1 MRKIFSYVL
10 KALLFIGI
18 VYAEPESKVE
28 ALEGKKRESSL
39 DKKIRQELKNKELKN
54 KELKNKELKNKELK
68 NKELKNKEL
77 KNKEL
82 KNKELKNKE
91 LKNKELKNKE
101 EKKNTEEKKEIK
113 AKRKPRAEVHHGD
126 AKNPTQKITPSKIK
140 EGTKGVQNQGTQNQ
154 GVQNNAPKLEEKE
167 TTPQTLE
174 KKGSSPSS
182 QFNSIFG
189 NPNDATNNTLEDKVV
204 GGISLLVNGSP
215 ITLYQI
221 QEEQKKSKVSKAQAR
236 DRLIAERIKNQEI
249 ERLKIHVGDDKLDQ
263 EMAMMAQQQGMDLD
277 RFKQML
283 MAEGHY
289 KLYRDQLKEHLEMQ
303 ELLRNILLTNVDT
316 SSETKMREYY
326 NKHKDQFSIPTEI
339 ETVRYTSTN
348 QEDLE
353 RAMADPN
360 LEVPG
365 VSKANEKIEMK
376 TLNPQIA
383 QVFISHEQG
392 SFTPI
397 MNGGGGQFI
406 TFYIKEKKGKNE
418 VSFSQ
423 AKQFIAQKLV
433 EESKDKIL
441 EEHFEK
447 LRVKSRIVMIRE

>member
-28 ALEGKKRESSL
+28 ALEGRKQESSL

-54 KELKNKELKNKELK
+54 KE
-68 NKELKNKEL
+68 
-77 KNKEL
+77 
-82 KNKELKNKE
+82 
-91 LKNKELKNKE
+91 
-101 EKKNTEEKKEIK
+101 EKKNTEEKKETK
-113 AKRKPRAEVHHGD
+113 AKKKPRAEVHHGD
-126 AKNPTQKITPSKIK
+126 AKNPTQKITPPKIK
-140 EGTKGVQNQGTQNQ
+140 EGAKGVQNQGTQNQ

-167 TTPQTLE
+167 TTSQTLE
-174 KKGSSPSS
+174 KNKGASPSS

-189 NPNDATNNTLEDKVV
+189 NPNDAAGNTLEDKVV

-221 QEEQKKSKVSKAQAR
+221 QEEQEKSKVSKAQAR

-249 ERLKIHVGDDKLDQ
+249 ERLKIHVDDDKLDQ

-277 RFKQML
+277 HFKQML

-326 NKHKDQFSIPTEI
+326 NKHKEQFSIPTEI

-360 LEVPG
+360 LEIPG

-392 SFTPI
+392 TFTPV

>member
-10 KALLFIGI
+10 RALLFIGI

-28 ALEGKKRESSL
+28 ALEGRKQESSL
-39 DKKIRQELKNKELKN
+39 DKKIRQELKNKDLKN
-54 KELKNKELKNKELK
+54 K
-68 NKELKNKEL
+68 
-77 KNKEL
+77 
-82 KNKELKNKE
+82 
-91 LKNKELKNKE
+91 KE
-101 EKKNTEEKKEIK
+101 EKKNPEEKKETK

-140 EGTKGVQNQGTQNQ
+140 EGAKGVQNQGTQNQ

-167 TTPQTLE
+167 TTSQTLE
-174 KKGSSPSS
+174 KNKGASPSS

-189 NPNDATNNTLEDKVV
+189 NPNNATNNTLEDKVV

-249 ERLKIHVGDDKLDQ
+249 ERLKIHVDDDKLDQ

-277 RFKQML
+277 HFKQML

-326 NKHKDQFSIPTEI
+326 NKHKEQFSIPTEI
-339 ETVRYTSTN
+339 ETVRYTSTS

-360 LEVPG
+360 LEIPG

-392 SFTPI
+392 SFTPV

>member
-28 ALEGKKRESSL
+28 ALEGRRQESSL
-39 DKKIRQELKNKELKN
+39 DKKIRQEIKNKDLKNKDLKN
-54 KELKNKELKNKELK
+54 K
-68 NKELKNKEL
+68 
-77 KNKEL
+77 
-82 KNKELKNKE
+82 
-91 LKNKELKNKE
+91 KE
-101 EKKNTEEKKEIK
+101 EKKNPEEKKETK

-140 EGTKGVQNQGTQNQ
+140 EGAKGVQNQGTQNQ
-154 GVQNNAPKLEEKE
+154 GVQNNAPKPEEKE
-167 TTPQTLE
+167 TTPQILE
-174 KKGSSPSS
+174 KNKGTSPSS
-182 QFNSIFG
+182 QFNSIFS
-189 NPNDATNNTLEDKVV
+189 NPNNAANNTLEDKVV

-249 ERLKIHVGDDKLDQ
+249 ERLKIHVDDDKLDQ

-277 RFKQML
+277 HFKQML

-326 NKHKDQFSIPTEI
+326 NKHKEQFSIPTEI
-339 ETVRYTSTN
+339 ETVRYTSTS

-360 LEVPG
+360 LEIPG

-383 QVFISHEQG
+383 QVFISHEEG
-392 SFTPI
+392 SFTPV

>member
-1 MRKIFSYVL
+1 MRKIFSYISKV
-10 KALLFIGI
+10 LLFIGV
-18 VYAEPESKVE
+18 VYAEPDSKVE
-28 ALEGKKRESSL
+28 ALEGRKQESSL

-54 KELKNKELKNKELK
+54 KD
-68 NKELKNKEL
+68 
-77 KNKEL
+77 
-82 KNKELKNKE
+82 
-91 LKNKELKNKE
+91 LKNKE
-101 EKKNTEEKKEIK
+101 EKKNTTEKKTTK
-113 AKRKPRAEVHHGD
+113 TRAKPRAEVHHGD
-126 AKNPTQKITPSKIK
+126 AKNPTQKITPPKIK
-140 EGTKGVQNQGTQNQ
+140 EGAKGVQNQGTQNQ
-154 GVQNNAPKLEEKE
+154 GVQSNAPKPEKKD
-167 TTPQTLE
+167 TTPQATE
-174 KKGSSPSS
+174 KNKETSPSS

-189 NPNDATNNTLEDKVV
+189 NPNNATNNTPEDKVV

-221 QEEQKKSKVSKAQAR
+221 QEEQEKSKVSKAQAR

-249 ERLKIHVGDDKLDQ
+249 ERLKIHVDDDKLDQ

-277 RFKQML
+277 HFKQML

-326 NKHKDQFSIPTEI
+326 NKHKEQFSIPTEI

-392 SFTPI
+392 SFTPV

>member
-28 ALEGKKRESSL
+28 ALEGRKQESSL
-39 DKKIRQELKNKELKN
+39 DKKIRQEMKNKDLKNK
-54 KELKNKELKNKELK
+54 
-68 NKELKNKEL
+68 
-77 KNKEL
+77 
-82 KNKELKNKE
+82 
-91 LKNKELKNKE
+91 KE
-101 EKKNTEEKKEIK
+101 EKKNPEEKKEAK

-126 AKNPTQKITPSKIK
+126 AKNPTQKITPPKIK
-140 EGTKGVQNQGTQNQ
+140 EGAKGVQNQGTQNQ

-167 TTPQTLE
+167 TTPQILE
-174 KKGSSPSS
+174 KNKGSSPSS

-189 NPNDATNNTLEDKVV
+189 NPNNATNNTLEDKVV

-249 ERLKIHVGDDKLDQ
+249 ERLKIHVDDDKLDQ

-277 RFKQML
+277 HFKQML

-326 NKHKDQFSIPTEI
+326 NKHKEQFSIPTEI
-339 ETVRYTSTN
+339 ETVRYTSTS

-360 LEVPG
+360 LEIPG

-392 SFTPI
+392 SFTPV

>member
-28 ALEGKKRESSL
+28 ALEGRKQESSL
-39 DKKIRQELKNKELKN
+39 DKKIRQELKNKDLKN
-54 KELKNKELKNKELK
+54 KELKNK
-68 NKELKNKEL
+68 
-77 KNKEL
+77 
-82 KNKELKNKE
+82 
-91 LKNKELKNKE
+91 KE
-101 EKKNTEEKKEIK
+101 EKKNTEEKKETK

-126 AKNPTQKITPSKIK
+126 SKNPTPKITPPKIK
-140 EGTKGVQNQGTQNQ
+140 GSGKGVQNQGMQNQ
-154 GVQNNAPKLEEKE
+154 GVQSNAPKPEEKE
-167 TTPQTLE
+167 TTPQATE
-174 KKGSSPSS
+174 KNKGTSPSS

-189 NPNDATNNTLEDKVV
+189 NPNNATNNTLEDKVV

-221 QEEQKKSKVSKAQAR
+221 QEEQEKSKVSKAQAR

-249 ERLKIHVGDDKLDQ
+249 ERLKIHVDDDKLDQ

-277 RFKQML
+277 HFKQML

-326 NKHKDQFSIPTEI
+326 NKHKEQFSIPTEI

-353 RAMADPN
+353 RAMSNPN

-392 SFTPI
+392 SFTPV

>member
-28 ALEGKKRESSL
+28 ALEGRKQESSL
-39 DKKIRQELKNKELKN
+39 DKKIRQELKNKDLKN
-54 KELKNKELKNKELK
+54 K
-68 NKELKNKEL
+68 
-77 KNKEL
+77 
-82 KNKELKNKE
+82 
-91 LKNKELKNKE
+91 KE
-101 EKKNTEEKKEIK
+101 EKKNPAEKKEIK

-126 AKNPTQKITPSKIK
+126 SKNPAQKIMPPKIK
-140 EGTKGVQNQGTQNQ
+140 ESTKGVQNQGTQNQ

-167 TTPQTLE
+167 TTSQTLE
-174 KKGSSPSS
+174 KNKGTSPSS

-189 NPNDATNNTLEDKVV
+189 NPNNATNNTLEDKVV

-249 ERLKIHVGDDKLDQ
+249 ERLKIHVDDDKLDQ

-277 RFKQML
+277 HFKQML

-326 NKHKDQFSIPTEI
+326 NKHKEQFSIPTEI
-339 ETVRYTSTN
+339 ETVRYTSTS

-360 LEVPG
+360 LEIPG

-383 QVFISHEQG
+383 QVFISHEEG
-392 SFTPI
+392 SFTPV

>member
-10 KALLFIGI
+10 KALLFFGI
-18 VYAEPESKVE
+18 AHAEPESKVE
-28 ALEGKKRESSL
+28 ALEGKKQESSL

-54 KELKNKELKNKELK
+54 KELKNKE
-68 NKELKNKEL
+68 
-77 KNKEL
+77 
-82 KNKELKNKE
+82 
-91 LKNKELKNKE
+91 
-101 EKKNTEEKKEIK
+101 EKKNAEEKKEIK
-113 AKRKPRAEVHHGD
+113 VKRKPRAEVHHGD
-126 AKNPTQKITPSKIK
+126 SKNPAQKITPPKITPPKIK
-140 EGTKGVQNQGTQNQ
+140 ESSKGMQNQSM
-154 GVQNNAPKLEEKE
+154 QNNAPKPEEKD
-167 TTPQTLE
+167 TTSQILE
-174 KKGSSPSS
+174 KNKGASPSS

-221 QEEQKKSKVSKAQAR
+221 QEEQEKSKVSKAQAR

-249 ERLKIHVGDDKLDQ
+249 ERLKIHVDDDKLDQ

-277 RFKQML
+277 HFKQML

-326 NKHKDQFSIPTEI
+326 NKHKEQFSIPTEI

-353 RAMADPN
+353 RAMSNPN

-392 SFTPI
+392 SFTPV

>member
-18 VYAEPESKVE
+18 VHAEPESKVE
-28 ALEGKKRESSL
+28 ALEGRKQESSL

-54 KELKNKELKNKELK
+54 KDLKNK
-68 NKELKNKEL
+68 
-77 KNKEL
+77 
-82 KNKELKNKE
+82 
-91 LKNKELKNKE
+91 KE
-101 EKKNTEEKKEIK
+101 EKKNPEEKKETK

-140 EGTKGVQNQGTQNQ
+140 EGAKGVQNQGTQNQ

-167 TTPQTLE
+167 TTSQTLE
-174 KKGSSPSS
+174 KNKGTSPSS

-189 NPNDATNNTLEDKVV
+189 NPNDAANNTLEDKVV

-221 QEEQKKSKVSKAQAR
+221 QEEQEKSKVSKAQAR

-249 ERLKIHVGDDKLDQ
+249 ERLKIHVDDDKLDQ

-277 RFKQML
+277 HFKQML

-326 NKHKDQFSIPTEI
+326 NKHKEQFSIPTEI

-360 LEVPG
+360 LEIPG

-392 SFTPI
+392 SFTPV

>member
-28 ALEGKKRESSL
+28 ALEGRKQESSL
-39 DKKIRQELKNKELKN
+39 DKKIRQELKNKDLKN
-54 KELKNKELKNKELK
+54 KDLKNK
-68 NKELKNKEL
+68 
-77 KNKEL
+77 
-82 KNKELKNKE
+82 
-91 LKNKELKNKE
+91 KE
-101 EKKNTEEKKEIK
+101 EKKNPEEKKETK

-140 EGTKGVQNQGTQNQ
+140 EGAKGVQNQGTQNQ

-167 TTPQTLE
+167 TTSQTLE
-174 KKGSSPSS
+174 KNKGASPSS

-189 NPNDATNNTLEDKVV
+189 NPNNAANNTLEDKVV

-249 ERLKIHVGDDKLDQ
+249 ERLKIHVDDDKLDQ

-277 RFKQML
+277 HFKQML

-326 NKHKDQFSIPTEI
+326 NKHKEQFSIPTEI
-339 ETVRYTSTN
+339 ETVRYTSAS

-392 SFTPI
+392 SFTPV

>member
-28 ALEGKKRESSL
+28 ALEGRKQESSL

-54 KELKNKELKNKELK
+54 KELKNKE
-68 NKELKNKEL
+68 
-77 KNKEL
+77 
-82 KNKELKNKE
+82 
-91 LKNKELKNKE
+91 
-101 EKKNTEEKKEIK
+101 EKKETK

-167 TTPQTLE
+167 TTSQTLE
-174 KKGSSPSS
+174 KNKGTSPSS

-189 NPNDATNNTLEDKVV
+189 NPNNAANNTLEDKVV

-249 ERLKIHVGDDKLDQ
+249 ERLKIHVDDDKLDQ

-277 RFKQML
+277 HFKQML

-326 NKHKDQFSIPTEI
+326 NKHKEQFSIPTEI

-360 LEVPG
+360 LEIPG

-392 SFTPI
+392 SFTPV

>member
-28 ALEGKKRESSL
+28 ALEGRKQESSL

-54 KELKNKELKNKELK
+54 RDLKNK
-68 NKELKNKEL
+68 
-77 KNKEL
+77 
-82 KNKELKNKE
+82 
-91 LKNKELKNKE
+91 KE
-101 EKKNTEEKKEIK
+101 EKKNTEEKKETK

-126 AKNPTQKITPSKIK
+126 AKNPTQKITPPKIK
-140 EGTKGVQNQGTQNQ
+140 EGAKGVQNQGAQNQ

-167 TTPQTLE
+167 TTSQTTE
-174 KKGSSPSS
+174 KNKGTSPSS

-189 NPNDATNNTLEDKVV
+189 NPNNATNNTLEDKVV

-221 QEEQKKSKVSKAQAR
+221 QEEQEKSKVSKAQAR

-249 ERLKIHVGDDKLDQ
+249 ERLKIHVDDDKLDQ

-277 RFKQML
+277 HFKQML

-326 NKHKDQFSIPTEI
+326 NKHKEQFSIPTEI

-353 RAMADPN
+353 RAMSNPN

-392 SFTPI
+392 SFTPV

>member
-1 MRKIFSYVL
+1 MRKIFSYISKV
-10 KALLFIGI
+10 LLFIGV
-18 VYAEPESKVE
+18 VYAEPDSKVE
-28 ALEGKKRESSL
+28 ALEGRKQESSL
-39 DKKIRQELKNKELKN
+39 DKKIRQELKNKD
-54 KELKNKELKNKELK
+54 
-68 NKELKNKEL
+68 
-77 KNKEL
+77 
-82 KNKELKNKE
+82 
-91 LKNKELKNKE
+91 LKNKE
-101 EKKNTEEKKEIK
+101 EKKNTEEKKEVK
-113 AKRKPRAEVHHGD
+113 PKRKPRAEVHHGD
-126 AKNPTQKITPSKIK
+126 TKNPAPKITPPKIK
-140 EGTKGVQNQGTQNQ
+140 ENAKGVQNQ
-154 GVQNNAPKLEEKE
+154 GVQNNTPKPEEKE
-167 TTPQTLE
+167 TTPQATE
-174 KKGSSPSS
+174 KNKETSPSS

-189 NPNDATNNTLEDKVV
+189 NPNNATNNTLEDKVV

-221 QEEQKKSKVSKAQAR
+221 QEEQEKSKVSKAQAR

-249 ERLKIHVGDDKLDQ
+249 ERLKIHVDDDKLDQ

-277 RFKQML
+277 HFKQML

-326 NKHKDQFSIPTEI
+326 NKHKEQFSIPTEI

-353 RAMADPN
+353 RAMSNPN

-392 SFTPI
+392 SFTPV

>member
-39 DKKIRQELKNKELKN
+39 DKKIRQEIKNKDLKNKDLKN
-54 KELKNKELKNKELK
+54 K
-68 NKELKNKEL
+68 
-77 KNKEL
+77 
-82 KNKELKNKE
+82 
-91 LKNKELKNKE
+91 KE
-101 EKKNTEEKKEIK
+101 EKKNTEEKKETK

-126 AKNPTQKITPSKIK
+126 SKNPTQKITSPKIK
-140 EGTKGVQNQGTQNQ
+140 EGAKGVQNQGTQNQ
-154 GVQNNAPKLEEKE
+154 SMQNNAPKLEEKE
-167 TTPQTLE
+167 ATSQTLE
-174 KKGSSPSS
+174 KNKGTSPSS

-189 NPNDATNNTLEDKVV
+189 NPNNVTNNTLEDKVV

-221 QEEQKKSKVSKAQAR
+221 QEEQEKSKVSKAQAR

-249 ERLKIHVGDDKLDQ
+249 ERLKIHVDDDKLDQ

-277 RFKQML
+277 HFKQML

-326 NKHKDQFSIPTEI
+326 NKHKEQFSIPTEI

-360 LEVPG
+360 LEIPG

-392 SFTPI
+392 SFTPV

>member
-28 ALEGKKRESSL
+28 ALEGRKQESSL
-39 DKKIRQELKNKELKN
+39 DKKIRQELKNKDLKN
-54 KELKNKELKNKELK
+54 K
-68 NKELKNKEL
+68 
-77 KNKEL
+77 
-82 KNKELKNKE
+82 
-91 LKNKELKNKE
+91 KE
-101 EKKNTEEKKEIK
+101 EKKNPEEKKEAK

-154 GVQNNAPKLEEKE
+154 GVQNNVPKLEEKE
-167 TTPQTLE
+167 TTSQTLE
-174 KKGSSPSS
+174 KNKGTSPSS

-189 NPNDATNNTLEDKVV
+189 NPNNATNNTLEDKVV

-221 QEEQKKSKVSKAQAR
+221 QEEQEKSKVSKAQAR

-249 ERLKIHVGDDKLDQ
+249 ERLKIHVDDDKLDQ

-277 RFKQML
+277 HFKQML

-326 NKHKDQFSIPTEI
+326 NKHKEQFSIPTEI
-339 ETVRYTSTN
+339 ETVRYTSTS

-360 LEVPG
+360 LEIPG

-392 SFTPI
+392 SFTPV

>member
-1 MRKIFSYVL
+1 MRKIFSYISKV
-10 KALLFIGI
+10 LLFIGV
-18 VYAEPESKVE
+18 VYAEPDSKVE
-28 ALEGKKRESSL
+28 ALEGRKQESSL
-39 DKKIRQELKNKELKN
+39 DKKIRQELKNKD
-54 KELKNKELKNKELK
+54 
-68 NKELKNKEL
+68 
-77 KNKEL
+77 
-82 KNKELKNKE
+82 
-91 LKNKELKNKE
+91 LKNKE
-101 EKKNTEEKKEIK
+101 EKKNTEEKKTTK
-113 AKRKPRAEVHHGD
+113 TRAKPRAEVHHGD
-126 AKNPTQKITPSKIK
+126 SKNPTPKITPSKIK

-154 GVQNNAPKLEEKE
+154 GVQNNVPKPEKKD
-167 TTPQTLE
+167 TTPQATE
-174 KKGSSPSS
+174 KNKETSPSS

-189 NPNDATNNTLEDKVV
+189 NPNNATNNTLEDKVV

-221 QEEQKKSKVSKAQAR
+221 QEEQEKSKVSKAQAR

-249 ERLKIHVGDDKLDQ
+249 ERLKIHVDDDKLDQ

-277 RFKQML
+277 HFKQML

-326 NKHKDQFSIPTEI
+326 NKHKEQFSIPTEI

-392 SFTPI
+392 SFTPV

>member
-28 ALEGKKRESSL
+28 ALEGRKQESSL
-39 DKKIRQELKNKELKN
+39 DKKIRQEIKNKDLKNKDLKN
-54 KELKNKELKNKELK
+54 K
-68 NKELKNKEL
+68 
-77 KNKEL
+77 
-82 KNKELKNKE
+82 
-91 LKNKELKNKE
+91 KE
-101 EKKNTEEKKEIK
+101 EKKNTEEKKETK

-126 AKNPTQKITPSKIK
+126 AKNPTQKITPPKIK
-140 EGTKGVQNQGTQNQ
+140 ESAKGVQNQGTQNQ
-154 GVQNNAPKLEEKE
+154 GVQNNAPKPEEKE
-167 TTPQTLE
+167 TTSQTLE
-174 KKGSSPSS
+174 KNKGASPSS

-189 NPNDATNNTLEDKVV
+189 NPNDAANNTLEDKVV

-221 QEEQKKSKVSKAQAR
+221 QEEQEKSKVSKAQAR

-249 ERLKIHVGDDKLDQ
+249 ERLKIHVDDDKLDQ

-277 RFKQML
+277 HFKQML

-326 NKHKDQFSIPTEI
+326 NKHKEQFSIPTEI

-360 LEVPG
+360 LEIPG

-392 SFTPI
+392 SFTPV

>member
-28 ALEGKKRESSL
+28 ALEGRKQESSL
-39 DKKIRQELKNKELKN
+39 DKKIRQELKNKDLKN
-54 KELKNKELKNKELK
+54 K
-68 NKELKNKEL
+68 
-77 KNKEL
+77 
-82 KNKELKNKE
+82 
-91 LKNKELKNKE
+91 KE
-101 EKKNTEEKKEIK
+101 EKKNPEEKKETK

-140 EGTKGVQNQGTQNQ
+140 EGAKGVQNQGTQNQ

-167 TTPQTLE
+167 TTSQTLE
-174 KKGSSPSS
+174 KKGASPSS

-189 NPNDATNNTLEDKVV
+189 NPNDAAGNTLEDKVV

-221 QEEQKKSKVSKAQAR
+221 QEEQEKSKVSKAQAR

-249 ERLKIHVGDDKLDQ
+249 ERLKIHVDDDKLDQ

-277 RFKQML
+277 HFKQML

-326 NKHKDQFSIPTEI
+326 NKHKEQFSIPTEI

-360 LEVPG
+360 LEIPG

-392 SFTPI
+392 SFTPV

>member
-28 ALEGKKRESSL
+28 ALEGRKQESSL
-39 DKKIRQELKNKELKN
+39 DKKIRQELKNKDLKN
-54 KELKNKELKNKELK
+54 K
-68 NKELKNKEL
+68 
-77 KNKEL
+77 
-82 KNKELKNKE
+82 
-91 LKNKELKNKE
+91 KE
-101 EKKNTEEKKEIK
+101 EKKNPEEKKETK

-126 AKNPTQKITPSKIK
+126 AKNPTQKITPPKIK
-140 EGTKGVQNQGTQNQ
+140 EGAKGVQNQGTQNQ

-167 TTPQTLE
+167 TTSQTLE
-174 KKGSSPSS
+174 KNKGTSPSS

-189 NPNDATNNTLEDKVV
+189 NPNNATNNTLEDKVV

-249 ERLKIHVGDDKLDQ
+249 ERLKIHVDDDKLDQ

-277 RFKQML
+277 HFKQML

-326 NKHKDQFSIPTEI
+326 NKHKEQFSIPTEI

-360 LEVPG
+360 LEIPG

-392 SFTPI
+392 SFTPV

>member
-10 KALLFIGI
+10 RALLFIGI

-39 DKKIRQELKNKELKN
+39 DKKIRQELKNKDLKN
-54 KELKNKELKNKELK
+54 K
-68 NKELKNKEL
+68 
-77 KNKEL
+77 
-82 KNKELKNKE
+82 
-91 LKNKELKNKE
+91 KE
-101 EKKNTEEKKEIK
+101 EKKNTEEKKETK

-126 AKNPTQKITPSKIK
+126 AKNPTQKITPPKIK
-140 EGTKGVQNQGTQNQ
+140 EGAKGVQNQGTQNQ
-154 GVQNNAPKLEEKE
+154 GVQSNAPKLEEKE
-167 TTPQTLE
+167 TTSQTLE
-174 KKGSSPSS
+174 KNKGTSPSS

-189 NPNDATNNTLEDKVV
+189 NPNNAANNTLEDKVV

-249 ERLKIHVGDDKLDQ
+249 ERLKIHVDDDKLDQ

-277 RFKQML
+277 HFKQML

-326 NKHKDQFSIPTEI
+326 NKHKEQFSIPTEI

-360 LEVPG
+360 LEIPG

-392 SFTPI
+392 SFTPV

>member
-1 MRKIFSYVL
+1 MRKIFSYISKV
-10 KALLFIGI
+10 LLFIGV
-18 VYAEPESKVE
+18 VYAEPDSKVE
-28 ALEGKKRESSL
+28 ALEGRKQESSL
-39 DKKIRQELKNKELKN
+39 DKKIRQELKNKD
-54 KELKNKELKNKELK
+54 
-68 NKELKNKEL
+68 
-77 KNKEL
+77 
-82 KNKELKNKE
+82 
-91 LKNKELKNKE
+91 LKNKE
-101 EKKNTEEKKEIK
+101 EKKNTEEKKETK

-126 AKNPTQKITPSKIK
+126 AKNPAPKITPSKIK
-140 EGTKGVQNQGTQNQ
+140 EGAKGVQNQGTQNQ
-154 GVQNNAPKLEEKE
+154 GVQSNAPKPEKKD
-167 TTPQTLE
+167 TTPQATE
-174 KKGSSPSS
+174 KNKETSPSS

-189 NPNDATNNTLEDKVV
+189 NPNNATNNTLEDKVV

-221 QEEQKKSKVSKAQAR
+221 QEEQEKSKVSKAQAR

-249 ERLKIHVGDDKLDQ
+249 ERLKIHVDDDKLDQ

-277 RFKQML
+277 HFKQML

-326 NKHKDQFSIPTEI
+326 NKHKEQFSIPTEI

-353 RAMADPN
+353 RAMSNPN

-392 SFTPI
+392 SFTPV

>member
-28 ALEGKKRESSL
+28 ALEGRKQESSL
-39 DKKIRQELKNKELKN
+39 DKKIRQELKNKDLKN
-54 KELKNKELKNKELK
+54 KELKNK
-68 NKELKNKEL
+68 
-77 KNKEL
+77 
-82 KNKELKNKE
+82 
-91 LKNKELKNKE
+91 KE
-101 EKKNTEEKKEIK
+101 EKKNPAEKKETK

-126 AKNPTQKITPSKIK
+126 AKNPTQKITPPKIK
-140 EGTKGVQNQGTQNQ
+140 EGAKGVQNQGTQNQ
-154 GVQNNAPKLEEKE
+154 GVQNNVPKLEEKE
-167 TTPQTLE
+167 TTSQTLE
-174 KKGSSPSS
+174 KNKGTSPSS

-189 NPNDATNNTLEDKVV
+189 NPNDAANNTLEDKVV

-249 ERLKIHVGDDKLDQ
+249 ERLKIHVDDDKLDQ

-277 RFKQML
+277 HFKQML

-326 NKHKDQFSIPTEI
+326 NKHKEQFSIPTEI

-360 LEVPG
+360 LEIPG

>member
-1 MRKIFSYVL
+1 MRKIFSYISKV
-10 KALLFIGI
+10 LLFIGV
-18 VYAEPESKVE
+18 VYAEPDSKVE
-28 ALEGKKRESSL
+28 ALEGRKQESSL
-39 DKKIRQELKNKELKN
+39 DKKIRQELKSKELKN
-54 KELKNKELKNKELK
+54 KD
-68 NKELKNKEL
+68 
-77 KNKEL
+77 
-82 KNKELKNKE
+82 
-91 LKNKELKNKE
+91 LKNKE
-101 EKKNTEEKKEIK
+101 EKKNTEEKKTTK
-113 AKRKPRAEVHHGD
+113 TRAKPRAEVHHGD
-126 AKNPTQKITPSKIK
+126 SKNPTQKITPPKIK
-140 EGTKGVQNQGTQNQ
+140 ESAKGMQNQSI
-154 GVQNNAPKLEEKE
+154 QNNTPKLEEKE
-167 TTPQTLE
+167 TISQTLE
-174 KKGSSPSS
+174 KNKGASPSS

-189 NPNDATNNTLEDKVV
+189 NPNNAAGNTLEDKVV

-249 ERLKIHVGDDKLDQ
+249 ERLKIHVDDDKLDQ

-277 RFKQML
+277 HFKQML

-326 NKHKDQFSIPTEI
+326 NKHKEQFSIPTEI

-353 RAMADPN
+353 RAMSNPN

-392 SFTPI
+392 SFTPV

>member
-10 KALLFIGI
+10 KALLFIRI

-28 ALEGKKRESSL
+28 ALEGRKQESSL
-39 DKKIRQELKNKELKN
+39 DKKIRQDLKNKDLKN
-54 KELKNKELKNKELK
+54 K
-68 NKELKNKEL
+68 
-77 KNKEL
+77 
-82 KNKELKNKE
+82 
-91 LKNKELKNKE
+91 KE
-101 EKKNTEEKKEIK
+101 EKKETK

-126 AKNPTQKITPSKIK
+126 AKNPTQKIIPPKIK
-140 EGTKGVQNQGTQNQ
+140 EGAKGVQNQGTQNQ

-167 TTPQTLE
+167 TTSQTLE
-174 KKGSSPSS
+174 KNKGISPSS

-189 NPNDATNNTLEDKVV
+189 NPNNAANNTLEDKVV

-236 DRLIAERIKNQEI
+236 DHLIAERIKNQEI
-249 ERLKIHVGDDKLDQ
+249 ERLKIHVDDDKLDQ

-277 RFKQML
+277 HFKQML

-326 NKHKDQFSIPTEI
+326 NKHKEQFSIPTEI

-360 LEVPG
+360 LEIPG

-392 SFTPI
+392 SFTPV

>member
-18 VYAEPESKVE
+18 AHAEPESKVE

-54 KELKNKELKNKELK
+54 KE
-68 NKELKNKEL
+68 
-77 KNKEL
+77 
-82 KNKELKNKE
+82 
-91 LKNKELKNKE
+91 

-126 AKNPTQKITPSKIK
+126 SKNPAQKITPPKIK
-140 EGTKGVQNQGTQNQ
+140 KSAKGMQNQ

-167 TTPQTLE
+167 TTPQILE
-174 KKGSSPSS
+174 KNKGASPNS

-189 NPNDATNNTLEDKVV
+189 NPNDAANNTPKDKVV
-204 GGISLLVNGSP
+204 GGISLLVNGSS

-221 QEEQKKSKVSKAQAR
+221 QEEQEKSKVSKAQAR

-249 ERLKIHVGDDKLDQ
+249 ERLKIHVDDDKLDQ

-277 RFKQML
+277 HFKQMI

-326 NKHKDQFSIPTEI
+326 NKHKEQFSIPTEI

-353 RAMADPN
+353 RAMSNPN

-392 SFTPI
+392 SFTPV

>member
-28 ALEGKKRESSL
+28 ALEGRKQESSL
-39 DKKIRQELKNKELKN
+39 DKKIRQEIKNKDLKNK
-54 KELKNKELKNKELK
+54 
-68 NKELKNKEL
+68 
-77 KNKEL
+77 
-82 KNKELKNKE
+82 
-91 LKNKELKNKE
+91 KE
-101 EKKNTEEKKEIK
+101 EKKNPEEKKETK

-140 EGTKGVQNQGTQNQ
+140 EGAKGVQNQ

-167 TTPQTLE
+167 TTPQILE
-174 KKGSSPSS
+174 KKGTSPSS

-189 NPNDATNNTLEDKVV
+189 NPNNATNNTLEDKVV

-249 ERLKIHVGDDKLDQ
+249 ERLKIHVDDDKLDQ

-277 RFKQML
+277 HFKQML

-326 NKHKDQFSIPTEI
+326 NKHKEQFSIPTEI
-339 ETVRYTSTN
+339 ETVRYTSTS

-360 LEVPG
+360 LEIPG

-392 SFTPI
+392 SFTPV

>member
-1 MRKIFSYVL
+1 MRKIFSYISKV
-10 KALLFIGI
+10 LLFIGV
-18 VYAEPESKVE
+18 VYAEPDSKVE
-28 ALEGKKRESSL
+28 ALEGRKQESSL
-39 DKKIRQELKNKELKN
+39 DKKIRQELKSKELKN
-54 KELKNKELKNKELK
+54 KD
-68 NKELKNKEL
+68 
-77 KNKEL
+77 
-82 KNKELKNKE
+82 
-91 LKNKELKNKE
+91 LKNKE
-101 EKKNTEEKKEIK
+101 EKKNTEEKKTTK
-113 AKRKPRAEVHHGD
+113 TRAKPRAEVHHGD
-126 AKNPTQKITPSKIK
+126 SKNPAPKITPSKIK
-140 EGTKGVQNQGTQNQ
+140 GSSKGAQNQ
-154 GVQNNAPKLEEKE
+154 GVQNNVPKPEKKD
-167 TTPQTLE
+167 TTPQATE
-174 KKGSSPSS
+174 KNKETSPSS

-189 NPNDATNNTLEDKVV
+189 NPNNATNNTLEDKVV

-221 QEEQKKSKVSKAQAR
+221 QEEQEKSKVSKAQAR

-249 ERLKIHVGDDKLDQ
+249 ERLKIHVDDDKLDQ

-277 RFKQML
+277 HFKQML

-326 NKHKDQFSIPTEI
+326 NKHKEQFSIPTEI

-353 RAMADPN
+353 RAMSNPN

-392 SFTPI
+392 SFTPV

>member
-54 KELKNKELKNKELK
+54 KE
-68 NKELKNKEL
+68 
-77 KNKEL
+77 
-82 KNKELKNKE
+82 
-91 LKNKELKNKE
+91 
-101 EKKNTEEKKEIK
+101 EKKETK

-126 AKNPTQKITPSKIK
+126 FKNPTQKITPSKIK
-140 EGTKGVQNQGTQNQ
+140 EGAKGVQNQSMQNQ
-154 GVQNNAPKLEEKE
+154 SMQNNAPKLEEKD
-167 TTPQTLE
+167 TTPQILE
-174 KKGSSPSS
+174 KNKGASPSS

-189 NPNDATNNTLEDKVV
+189 NPDAANSTLEDKVV

-249 ERLKIHVGDDKLDQ
+249 ERLKIHVDDDKLDQ

-277 RFKQML
+277 HFKQML

-326 NKHKDQFSIPTEI
+326 NKHKEQFSIPTEI

-360 LEVPG
+360 LEIPG

-392 SFTPI
+392 SFTPV

>member
-10 KALLFIGI
+10 RALLFIGI

-54 KELKNKELKNKELK
+54 KE
-68 NKELKNKEL
+68 
-77 KNKEL
+77 
-82 KNKELKNKE
+82 
-91 LKNKELKNKE
+91 

-113 AKRKPRAEVHHGD
+113 TKRKPRAEVHHGD
-126 AKNPTQKITPSKIK
+126 AKNPTQKIMPPKIK
-140 EGTKGVQNQGTQNQ
+140 EGAKGVQNQGTQNQ

-167 TTPQTLE
+167 TTPQILE
-174 KKGSSPSS
+174 KNKGTSPSS

-189 NPNDATNNTLEDKVV
+189 NPNNATNNTLEDKVV

-249 ERLKIHVGDDKLDQ
+249 ERLKIHVDDDKLDQ

-277 RFKQML
+277 HFKQML

-326 NKHKDQFSIPTEI
+326 NKHKEQFSIPTEI

-360 LEVPG
+360 LEIPG

-392 SFTPI
+392 SFTPV

>member
-28 ALEGKKRESSL
+28 ALEGRRQESSL
-39 DKKIRQELKNKELKN
+39 DKKIRQELKNKDLKN
-54 KELKNKELKNKELK
+54 KELKNK
-68 NKELKNKEL
+68 
-77 KNKEL
+77 
-82 KNKELKNKE
+82 
-91 LKNKELKNKE
+91 KE
-101 EKKNTEEKKEIK
+101 EKKNTEEKKETK

-126 AKNPTQKITPSKIK
+126 AKNPTQKITPPKIK
-140 EGTKGVQNQGTQNQ
+140 ESAKGVQNQGTQNQ

-167 TTPQTLE
+167 TTSQTLE
-174 KKGSSPSS
+174 KNKGASPSS

-189 NPNDATNNTLEDKVV
+189 NPNNAANNTLEDKVV

-249 ERLKIHVGDDKLDQ
+249 ERLKIHVDDDKLDQ

-277 RFKQML
+277 HFKQML

-326 NKHKDQFSIPTEI
+326 NKHKEQFSIPTEI

-360 LEVPG
+360 LEIPG

-392 SFTPI
+392 SFTPV

>member
-28 ALEGKKRESSL
+28 ALEGRKQESSL
-39 DKKIRQELKNKELKN
+39 DKKIRQELKNKDLKN
-54 KELKNKELKNKELK
+54 K
-68 NKELKNKEL
+68 
-77 KNKEL
+77 
-82 KNKELKNKE
+82 
-91 LKNKELKNKE
+91 KE
-101 EKKNTEEKKEIK
+101 EKKNTAEKKETK

-126 AKNPTQKITPSKIK
+126 FKNPTQKITPSKIK

-167 TTPQTLE
+167 TTSQTLE
-174 KKGSSPSS
+174 KNKGASPSS

-189 NPNDATNNTLEDKVV
+189 NPNNATNNTLEDKVV

-249 ERLKIHVGDDKLDQ
+249 ERLKIHVDDDKLDQ

-277 RFKQML
+277 HFKQML

-326 NKHKDQFSIPTEI
+326 NKHKEQFSIPTEI

-360 LEVPG
+360 LEIPG

-392 SFTPI
+392 SFTPV

>member
-10 KALLFIGI
+10 KALLFFGI
-18 VYAEPESKVE
+18 AHAEPESKVE
-28 ALEGKKRESSL
+28 ALEGKKQESSL

-54 KELKNKELKNKELK
+54 KELKNKE
-68 NKELKNKEL
+68 
-77 KNKEL
+77 
-82 KNKELKNKE
+82 
-91 LKNKELKNKE
+91 
-101 EKKNTEEKKEIK
+101 EKKNAEEKKEIK

-126 AKNPTQKITPSKIK
+126 SKNPAQKITPPKIMSPKIK
-140 EGTKGVQNQGTQNQ
+140 ESSKGMQNQSM
-154 GVQNNAPKLEEKE
+154 QNNAPKPEEKE
-167 TTPQTLE
+167 TTSQTLE
-174 KKGSSPSS
+174 KNKGVSPSS

-221 QEEQKKSKVSKAQAR
+221 QEEQEKSKVSKAQAR

-249 ERLKIHVGDDKLDQ
+249 ERLKIHVDDDKLDQ

-277 RFKQML
+277 HFKQML

-326 NKHKDQFSIPTEI
+326 NKHKEQFSIPTEI

-353 RAMADPN
+353 RAMSNPN

>member
-1 MRKIFSYVL
+1 MRKIFSYISKV
-10 KALLFIGI
+10 LLFIGV
-18 VYAEPESKVE
+18 VYAEPDSKVE
-28 ALEGKKRESSL
+28 ALERRKQEFSL
-39 DKKIRQELKNKELKN
+39 DKKIRQELKNKD
-54 KELKNKELKNKELK
+54 
-68 NKELKNKEL
+68 
-77 KNKEL
+77 
-82 KNKELKNKE
+82 
-91 LKNKELKNKE
+91 LKNKE
-101 EKKNTEEKKEIK
+101 EKKNTEEKKETK

-126 AKNPTQKITPSKIK
+126 AKNPTQKITPPKIK
-140 EGTKGVQNQGTQNQ
+140 GSAKGVQNQGAQNQ
-154 GVQNNAPKLEEKE
+154 GVQNNAPKPEKKD
-167 TTPQTLE
+167 TTPQATE
-174 KKGSSPSS
+174 KNKETSPSS

-189 NPNDATNNTLEDKVV
+189 NPNNATNNTLEDKVV

-221 QEEQKKSKVSKAQAR
+221 QEEQEKSKVSKAQAR

-249 ERLKIHVGDDKLDQ
+249 ERLKIHVDDDKLDQ

-277 RFKQML
+277 HFKQML

-326 NKHKDQFSIPTEI
+326 NKHKEQFSIPTEI

-353 RAMADPN
+353 RAMSNPN

-392 SFTPI
+392 SFTPV

>member
-1 MRKIFSYVL
+1 MRKIFSYISKV
-10 KALLFIGI
+10 LLFIGV
-18 VYAEPESKVE
+18 VYAEPDSKVE
-28 ALEGKKRESSL
+28 ALEGRKQESSL
-39 DKKIRQELKNKELKN
+39 DKKIRQELKSKELKN
-54 KELKNKELKNKELK
+54 KD
-68 NKELKNKEL
+68 
-77 KNKEL
+77 
-82 KNKELKNKE
+82 
-91 LKNKELKNKE
+91 LKNKE
-101 EKKNTEEKKEIK
+101 EKKNTEEKKTTK
-113 AKRKPRAEVHHGD
+113 TRAKPRAEVHHGD
-126 AKNPTQKITPSKIK
+126 SKNPAPKITPPKIK
-140 EGTKGVQNQGTQNQ
+140 GSAKGVQNQGAQNQ
-154 GVQNNAPKLEEKE
+154 GVQNNAPKPEKKE
-167 TTPQTLE
+167 TTPQATE
-174 KKGSSPSS
+174 KNKETSPSS

-189 NPNDATNNTLEDKVV
+189 NPNNATNNTLEDKVV

-221 QEEQKKSKVSKAQAR
+221 QEEQEKSKVSKAQAR

-249 ERLKIHVGDDKLDQ
+249 ERLKIHVDDDKLDQ

-277 RFKQML
+277 HFKQML

-326 NKHKDQFSIPTEI
+326 NKHKEQFSIPTEI

-353 RAMADPN
+353 RAMSNPN

-392 SFTPI
+392 SFTPV

>member
-1 MRKIFSYVL
+1 MRKIFSYISKV
-10 KALLFIGI
+10 LLFIGV
-18 VYAEPESKVE
+18 VYAEPDSKVE
-28 ALEGKKRESSL
+28 ALEGRKQESSL
-39 DKKIRQELKNKELKN
+39 DKKIRQELKNKDLKN
-54 KELKNKELKNKELK
+54 K
-68 NKELKNKEL
+68 
-77 KNKEL
+77 
-82 KNKELKNKE
+82 
-91 LKNKELKNKE
+91 KE
-101 EKKNTEEKKEIK
+101 EKKNTAEKKETK

-140 EGTKGVQNQGTQNQ
+140 EGAKGVQNQGTQNQ
-154 GVQNNAPKLEEKE
+154 GVQNNVSKLEEKE
-167 TTPQTLE
+167 TTSQATE
-174 KKGSSPSS
+174 KNKEASPSS

-189 NPNDATNNTLEDKVV
+189 NPNNAANNTLEDKVV

-249 ERLKIHVGDDKLDQ
+249 ERLKIHVDDDKLDQ

-277 RFKQML
+277 HFKQML

-326 NKHKDQFSIPTEI
+326 NKHKEQFSIPTEI
-339 ETVRYTSTN
+339 ETVRYTSTS

-360 LEVPG
+360 LEIPG

-392 SFTPI
+392 SFTPV

>member
-1 MRKIFSYVL
+1 MRKIFSYISKV
-10 KALLFIGI
+10 LLFIGV
-18 VYAEPESKVE
+18 VYAEPDSKVE
-28 ALEGKKRESSL
+28 ALEGRKQESSL
-39 DKKIRQELKNKELKN
+39 DKKIRQELKSKDLKN
-54 KELKNKELKNKELK
+54 KD
-68 NKELKNKEL
+68 
-77 KNKEL
+77 
-82 KNKELKNKE
+82 
-91 LKNKELKNKE
+91 LKNKE
-101 EKKNTEEKKEIK
+101 EKKNTEEKKTTK
-113 AKRKPRAEVHHGD
+113 TRAKPRAEVHHGD
-126 AKNPTQKITPSKIK
+126 AKNPTPKITPPKIK
-140 EGTKGVQNQGTQNQ
+140 GSGKGVQNQGMQNQ
-154 GVQNNAPKLEEKE
+154 GVQNNAPKPEKKD
-167 TTPQTLE
+167 TTPQATE
-174 KKGSSPSS
+174 KNKETSPSS

-189 NPNDATNNTLEDKVV
+189 NPNNATNNTLEDKVV

-221 QEEQKKSKVSKAQAR
+221 QEEQEKSKVSKAQAR
-236 DRLIAERIKNQEI
+236 DRLIAEHIKNQEI
-249 ERLKIHVGDDKLDQ
+249 ERLKIHVDDDKLDQ
-263 EMAMMAQQQGMDLD
+263 EMAIMAQQQGMDLD
-277 RFKQML
+277 HFKQML

-326 NKHKDQFSIPTEI
+326 NKHKEQFSIPTEI

-392 SFTPI
+392 SFTPV

>member
-1 MRKIFSYVL
+1 MRKIFSYISKV
-10 KALLFIGI
+10 LLFIGV
-18 VYAEPESKVE
+18 VYAEPDSKVE
-28 ALEGKKRESSL
+28 ALEGRKQESSL
-39 DKKIRQELKNKELKN
+39 DKKIRQELKNKD
-54 KELKNKELKNKELK
+54 
-68 NKELKNKEL
+68 
-77 KNKEL
+77 
-82 KNKELKNKE
+82 
-91 LKNKELKNKE
+91 LKNKE
-101 EKKNTEEKKEIK
+101 EKKNTEEKKTTK
-113 AKRKPRAEVHHGD
+113 TRAKPRAEVHHGD
-126 AKNPTQKITPSKIK
+126 AKNPTPKITPPKIK
-140 EGTKGVQNQGTQNQ
+140 GSSKGVQNQ
-154 GVQNNAPKLEEKE
+154 GVQNNAPKPEKKD
-167 TTPQTLE
+167 TTPQATE
-174 KKGSSPSS
+174 KNKETSPSS

-189 NPNDATNNTLEDKVV
+189 NPNNATNNTLEDKVV

-221 QEEQKKSKVSKAQAR
+221 QEEQEKSKVSKAQAR

-249 ERLKIHVGDDKLDQ
+249 ERLKIHVDDDKLDQ

-277 RFKQML
+277 HFKQML

-326 NKHKDQFSIPTEI
+326 NKHKEQFSIPTEI

-353 RAMADPN
+353 RAMSNPN

-392 SFTPI
+392 SFTPV

>member
-28 ALEGKKRESSL
+28 ALEGRKQESSL
-39 DKKIRQELKNKELKN
+39 DKKIRQELKNKDLKN
-54 KELKNKELKNKELK
+54 K
-68 NKELKNKEL
+68 
-77 KNKEL
+77 
-82 KNKELKNKE
+82 
-91 LKNKELKNKE
+91 KE
-101 EKKNTEEKKEIK
+101 EKKNPAEKKEIK

-140 EGTKGVQNQGTQNQ
+140 EGAKGVQNQGTQNQ

-167 TTPQTLE
+167 TTSQTLE
-174 KKGSSPSS
+174 KNKGTSPSS

-189 NPNDATNNTLEDKVV
+189 NPNNATNNTLEDKVV

-249 ERLKIHVGDDKLDQ
+249 ERLKIHVDDDKLDQ

-277 RFKQML
+277 HFKQML

-326 NKHKDQFSIPTEI
+326 NKHKEQFSIPTEI
-339 ETVRYTSTN
+339 ETVRYTSTS

-392 SFTPI
+392 SFTPV

>member
-10 KALLFIGI
+10 RALLFIGI

-54 KELKNKELKNKELK
+54 KE
-68 NKELKNKEL
+68 
-77 KNKEL
+77 
-82 KNKELKNKE
+82 
-91 LKNKELKNKE
+91 

-126 AKNPTQKITPSKIK
+126 FKNPAQKITPPKIK
-140 EGTKGVQNQGTQNQ
+140 ESAKGMQNQSM
-154 GVQNNAPKLEEKE
+154 QNNAPKLEEKE
-167 TTPQTLE
+167 TTSQILE
-174 KKGSSPSS
+174 KNKGSSPSS

-189 NPNDATNNTLEDKVV
+189 NPNDAANSTLEDKVV

-221 QEEQKKSKVSKAQAR
+221 QEEQEKSKVSKAQAR

-249 ERLKIHVGDDKLDQ
+249 ERLKIHVDDDKLDQ

-277 RFKQML
+277 HFKQML

-326 NKHKDQFSIPTEI
+326 NKHKEQFSIPTEI

-353 RAMADPN
+353 RAMSNPN

-392 SFTPI
+392 SFTPV

>member
-1 MRKIFSYVL
+1 MRRIFSYVL

-28 ALEGKKRESSL
+28 ALEGRKQESSL
-39 DKKIRQELKNKELKN
+39 DKKIRQELKNKDLKN
-54 KELKNKELKNKELK
+54 KDLKNK
-68 NKELKNKEL
+68 
-77 KNKEL
+77 
-82 KNKELKNKE
+82 
-91 LKNKELKNKE
+91 KE
-101 EKKNTEEKKEIK
+101 EKKNPEEKKETK

-126 AKNPTQKITPSKIK
+126 AKNPTQKITPPKIK
-140 EGTKGVQNQGTQNQ
+140 EGAKGVQNQGTQNQ

-167 TTPQTLE
+167 TTSQTLE
-174 KKGSSPSS
+174 KNKGASPSS

-189 NPNDATNNTLEDKVV
+189 NPNNATNNTLEDKVV

-249 ERLKIHVGDDKLDQ
+249 ERLKIHVDDDKLDQ

-277 RFKQML
+277 HFKQML

-326 NKHKDQFSIPTEI
+326 NKHKEQFSIPTEI
-339 ETVRYTSTN
+339 ETVRYTSMS

-360 LEVPG
+360 LEIPG

-392 SFTPI
+392 SFTPV